1 MNRNTEILLT
11 ELDAAR
17 LERSLVDQLRRED
30 APTQGTAELEALL
43 DEAAVVPSAFIDP
56 KVITMNSTVVIEEV
70 PSGNRTTLTLVYPN
84 EADPE
89 RARVSVL
96 SPVGRSLVG
105 ARVGETVDVVVP
117 NHPTRQL
124 TVAELTYQ
132 PEANGRYDL

>member
-17 LERSLVDQLRRED
+17 LERSLIDQLRRED

-124 TVAELTYQ
+124 KVAELTYQ

>member
-124 TVAELTYQ
+124 KVAELTYQ